1 MKPELQIL
9 GWALTA
15 AVMIVGFILTRRSAT
30 DTTGASLLIATAQE
44 QRQDITQLR
53 ADLNSVK
60 AAVRTHRTW
69 DVQVYDAMRAAGMPV
84 DPPPPLD

>member
-15 AVMIVGFILTRRSAT
+15 AVTILGFVLTRRSAT

-53 ADLNSVK
+53 TDLTELK
-60 AAVRTHRTW
+60 TQVRTHRTW

-84 DPPPPLD
+84 DPPPPLN